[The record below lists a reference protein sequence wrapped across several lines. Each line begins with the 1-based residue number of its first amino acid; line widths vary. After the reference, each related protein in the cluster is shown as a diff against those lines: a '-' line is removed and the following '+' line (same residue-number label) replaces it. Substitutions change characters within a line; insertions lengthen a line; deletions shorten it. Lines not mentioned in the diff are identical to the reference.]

1 MAGEPTPQ
9 GRPGPSGRLARE
21 PGPLPSSCPAPLCS
35 FLTPPSLGGRGR
47 GSGEASWSQHEVG
60 GLLLLQ
66 QGRPVQSERVWGL
79 GVGRGTALAC
89 STTSEILPLPGQGW
103 QDGLLRTG
111 QGTGDSSDSALLA
124 LQVLAQGGAWHTGD
138 RANSGPAGR
147 QDRANEHEAASC

>member
-9 GRPGPSGRLARE
+9 DRPGPSGRLARE

-66 QGRPVQSERVWGL
+66 QGHPVQSERVWGL

-89 STTSEILPLPGQGW
+89 STTSEILPLPTARAGVAGW
-103 QDGLLRTG
+103 PAQDW
-111 QGTGDSSDSALLA
+111 A
-124 LQVLAQGGAWHTGD
+124 GD
-138 RANSGPAGR
+138 RGQLRLSAPGPAGPGTGR
-147 QDRANEHEAASC
+147 SLAYWRPG

>member
-66 QGRPVQSERVWGL
+66 QGH
-79 GVGRGTALAC
+79 
-89 STTSEILPLPGQGW
+89 
-103 QDGLLRTG
+103 
-111 QGTGDSSDSALLA
+111 LA
-124 LQVLAQGGAWHTGD
+124 LCSQSV
-138 RANSGPAGR
+138 GPRDGEGHR
-147 QDRANEHEAASC
+147 FSLLHHL